1 MVDETTISKVTAPMM
16 LKIGT
21 VLLKNTNSWLPRWGT
36 NAASFGNRIGQTRNA
51 KVLFSNTSAAHWS
64 RRTTHQST
72 TTPPRNNRLTRQR
85 NRRSWQSSEICPHG
99 WVILFIA
106 STILRLWRKKRL
118 ILWRDRQAMRLEWY
132 DQSVWISA
140 LQAHPINNTHWYLCS
155 GRQRFNHQRLWK
167 TDPLKFLVTRPFEVS
182 GYQTLWSFWPLKFLV
197 TSHKKV
203 QGSNW
208 RNWMWRPEM
217 EVCIILLCV
226 KQFRCPDCSTTWLT
240 GFVIGGRVKNSVPMP
255 SEEAHCLPV
264 LRDVTRRLFILQ
276 SAVNNT

>member
-1 MVDETTISKVTAPMM
+1 MKRQFQTWLRQWCWRS
-16 LKIGT
+16 
-21 VLLKNTNSWLPRWGT
+21 VLYCWRILPRWGT

-51 KVLFSNTSAAHWS
+51 KVLLFSNTSAAHWS

-72 TTPPRNNRLTRQR
+72 TTPPRNNWLTRQR

-140 LQAHPINNTHWYLCS
+140 LQAHPINNQNSNTHWYLCS

-182 GYQTLWSFWPLKFLV
+182 GYQTLWSFWLPRTRKCKAVTGAIGCEDPRWKFALSCCV
-197 TSHKKV
+197 S
-203 QGSNW
+203 SNFDA
-208 RNWMWRPEM
+208 RTAAQ
-217 EVCIILLCV
+217 L
-226 KQFRCPDCSTTWLT
+226 
-240 GFVIGGRVKNSVPMP
+240 G
-255 SEEAHCLPV
+255 
-264 LRDVTRRLFILQ
+264 
-276 SAVNNT
+276 